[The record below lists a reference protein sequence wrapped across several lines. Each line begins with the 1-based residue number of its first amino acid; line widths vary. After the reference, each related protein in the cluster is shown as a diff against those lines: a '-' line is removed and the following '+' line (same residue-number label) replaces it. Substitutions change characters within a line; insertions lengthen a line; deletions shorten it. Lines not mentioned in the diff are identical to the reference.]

1 MADYLQVRAAV
12 AESRSGP
19 LRVQLIGLDRP
30 RNDEVLIKMVAA
42 GLCHSDLARFD
53 GSRTDWP
60 DYPMVLGHEGSGIV
74 LECGSD
80 VGSVKAGDHVIP
92 VAIPECGVCPACR
105 SGLTNICDMFNSS
118 DVRRPFRRGAQDV
131 RAFCEVGAFADHIVT
146 REIQVTK
153 IRPDA
158 PLDLVC
164 CLGCAGMTGLG
175 AVLFTAKV
183 RAGATV
189 VVFGVGGI
197 GVNVIHGARIAGAR
211 LIVALD
217 TNPAKQAVAEKAG
230 AHHFIDPAS
239 ANRDIVDLIRELTA
253 GGADYAFECVGQPT
267 LLRQAVEST
276 RRGWGTTVMIGVPS
290 SGQDIALRPHAVLE
304 GRQVMGSYLG
314 NVKTR
319 SQLPQLVDLCMDGKV
334 DLNGLISHRFELDDI
349 ARGFELMKSNA
360 MLRGII
366 CF

>member
-19 LRVQLIGLDRP
+19 LHVQMIGLDRP
-30 RNDEVLIKMVAA
+30 RNDELLIKMVAA
-42 GLCHSDLARFD
+42 GLCHSDLARFN

-80 VGSVKAGDHVIP
+80 VRSVKVGDHVIP
-92 VAIPECGVCPACR
+92 VPIPECGDCPACR
-105 SGLTNICDMFNSS
+105 SGLTNICDKFNSS
-118 DVRRPFRRGAQDV
+118 DVRRPFRRGAQEV
-131 RAFCEVGAFADHIVT
+131 RAFCEVGAFSDHIVT

-158 PLDLVC
+158 PLDLVS

-183 RAGATV
+183 RAGSSV

-197 GVNVIHGARIAGAR
+197 GVNVINGARIAGAS

-230 AHHFIDPAS
+230 AHHFIDPAT
-239 ANRDIVDLIRELTA
+239 ANRDIVGLIQELTS
-253 GGADYAFECVGQPT
+253 GGADYAFECVGQPA

-290 SGQDIALRPHAVLE
+290 SGQDITLRPHAVLE

-334 DLNGLISHRFELDDI
+334 DLNGLISHRFGLDDI
-349 ARGFELMKSNA
+349 ASGFELMKSNA